1 MRAGFLC
8 FPRPKEPETIW
19 LHSFSAGRTYDNAYL
34 LASLLVLHR
43 DKPKALAPVL
53 AVAPEC
59 CRPEGHRFYVNRTC
73 ILTAIPSLG

>member
-1 MRAGFLC
+1 MQAGFLC

-19 LHSFSAGRTYDNAYL
+19 LHSFSAGRSYDNAYL

-53 AVAPEC
+53 AVIARRLDAAGPKAT
-59 CRPEGHRFYVNRTC
+59 V
-73 ILTAIPSLG
+73 SM